1 MSTTP
6 FVCSALLVSS
16 AAVAVV
22 MIDMSVFPS
31 HDMPSD
37 WSDVSFARH
46 ADLQKFYCGKRGK
59 SKPPTATLGPDGQW
73 IMNPVQPYIPP
84 PAPGPGPGPRGQQ
97 ANASHPT
104 QEGASAPA
112 PALTLQQY
120 LDKQKQLLSQLSQNQ
135 ARAVNQL
142 EPYLGFTNTQNSTH

>member
-1 MSTTP
+1 
-6 FVCSALLVSS
+6 
-16 AAVAVV
+16 
-22 MIDMSVFPS
+22 MI
-31 HDMPSD
+31 D
-37 WSDVSFARH
+37 WSDVSFTRH

-73 IMNPVQPYIPP
+73 IMNPVQPFMPP
-84 PAPGPGPGPRGQQ
+84 PPPGPGPRGQQ

-135 ARAVNQL
+135 ARAVAF
-142 EPYLGFTNTQNSTH
+142 PSFPSCTQACRLAFLLVETAVLCIL